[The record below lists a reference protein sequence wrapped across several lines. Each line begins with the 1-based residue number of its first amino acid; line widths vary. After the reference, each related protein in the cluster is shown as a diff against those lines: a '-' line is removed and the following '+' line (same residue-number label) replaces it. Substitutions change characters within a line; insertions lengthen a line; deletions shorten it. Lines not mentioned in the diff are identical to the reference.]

1 MQSSP
6 LKKEHLNKLEGY
18 GISNMPL
25 DACLCLRFEAG
36 ETILHEGM
44 PIMYL
49 MFVVTGKVKICS
61 TAKNGKDLVLCYYIS
76 DGIIGDLELMTDTY
90 DATAG
95 IIAITDFECIALPYQ
110 KYAIDLKNNLAFL
123 KRLGSELSM
132 KLLRIS
138 KNYVFT
144 TLHSGEER
152 LCSYILQASHNA
164 IFNEILTDVSCSI
177 GMSYRH
183 MFRLLNQLCT
193 EGVLDK
199 RDNGY
204 IIVNREELLRRAP
217 GGYDG
222 MMC

>member
-18 GISNMPL
+18 GINNMAL

-36 ETILHEGM
+36 ETILQEGM
-44 PIMYL
+44 PIIYL

-76 DGIIGDLELMTDTY
+76 DGIIGDLELMTNTY

-95 IIAITDFECIALPYQ
+95 IIAITDFECIALPFQ

-138 KNYVFT
+138 KNYVVT
-144 TLHSGEER
+144 TLYTGEER
-152 LCSYILQASHNA
+152 LCSYILQASHNG
-164 IFNEILTDVSCSI
+164 IFNDILTDVSCSI

-193 EGVLDK
+193 DGVLDK

-204 IIVNREELLRRAP
+204 IIVDREELLRRAP
-217 GGYDG
+217 GAYV
-222 MMC
+222 